1 MLTVFSVKGLSWTYL
16 KYTSEIVILDELLE
30 KQEELKIRVPLN

>member
-1 MLTVFSVKGLSWTYL
+1 MLTLFSVKGLSWTYP
-16 KYTSEIVILDELLE
+16 KYTSEVVILDELSE